1 MRAVAGTVRS
11 LQGEVQMK
19 IVSSQGLARL
29 RVAGAGLALA
39 LVSLVGIA
47 APAARADTVDAV
59 DGKFLAALKSK
70 GINFESPQVAIISA
84 HEVCDQIDLGRQTS
98 DVAAEVTKNSNLD
111 SYKAGYFVGVSVAA
125 FCPRHSS

>member
-19 IVSSQGLARL
+19 LVSSHGLMRSL
-29 RVAGAGLALA
+29 IAGSSLVLA
-39 LVSLVGIA
+39 LVILVGVT
-47 APAARADTVDAV
+47 APATHADTVDAV

-70 GINFESPQVAIISA
+70 GINFESPQAAIISG
-84 HEVCDQIDLGRQTS
+84 HEVCDEINLGRQSS

-125 FCPRHSS
+125 FCPRNFS

>member
-1 MRAVAGTVRS
+1 
-11 LQGEVQMK
+11 MK
-19 IVSSQGLARL
+19 IVSSHGLVRL
-29 RVAGAGLALA
+29 LVAGSSLVLALI
-39 LVSLVGIA
+39 SLVGIA

-70 GINFESPQVAIISA
+70 GINFESPQVAIISG
-84 HEVCDQIDLGRQTS
+84 HEVCDELNLGRQSS

-111 SYKAGYFVGVSVAA
+111 SYTAGYFVGVSVAA